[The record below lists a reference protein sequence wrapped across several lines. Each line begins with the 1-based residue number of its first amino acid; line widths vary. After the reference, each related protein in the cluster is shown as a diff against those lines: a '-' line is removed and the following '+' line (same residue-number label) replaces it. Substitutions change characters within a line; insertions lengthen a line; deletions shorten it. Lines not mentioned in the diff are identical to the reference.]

1 MVLICPRIQFFEVDD
16 QPWFPQYLRQ
26 KVQSCLTV
34 CWTFRVPLI
43 QPSSPAQLVATT
55 LCRIL
60 SDDVTTY
67 TYVDFCAGA
76 GGPTPYIEV
85 YMNAQLKSSSASST
99 SAPSPSKSSLIDTH
113 EASYA
118 EVAATPTEK
127 TDGLTS
133 HSPIPVNEDEHGEK
147 DGKVK
152 FVLTDL
158 HPHIP
163 DWTAASKRSENLS
176 FVAES
181 VDAANAPKDLL
192 KNING
197 NTDGEIKVFRLY
209 NLAFHHFS
217 DELGGRILRNTVE
230 TADGFGI
237 FELQERTISSL
248 LTMFAMGIMML
259 CVTPFYFW
267 RSPGHLF
274 FTYII
279 PIIPFVL
286 VWDGI
291 ISSLRTRSAEE
302 VEALMN
308 TSGGNTAGWKML
320 SGRERHTWPTGY
332 MTWVMGV
339 KN

>member
-1 MVLICPRIQFFEVDD
+1 MVLICPRLHLFEIND
-16 QPWFPQYLRQ
+16 QPWFPQYLRL
-26 KVQSCLTV
+26 KVQSCLTL
-34 CWTFRVPLI
+34 CWTFRVPII
-43 QPSSPAQLVATT
+43 QPSSPAQLVAKT
-55 LCRIL
+55 LSRVL
-60 SDDVTTY
+60 SNNVTSY

-85 YMNAQLKSSSASST
+85 YMNAHLNASST
-99 SAPSPSKSSLIDTH
+99 SNTTNASTSSIANH
-113 EASYA
+113 EVSYA
-118 EVAATPTEK
+118 EVAATPK
-127 TDGLTS
+127 PQIDGLALR
-133 HSPIPVNEDEHGEK
+133 SPRPVNGDDRH
-147 DGKVK
+147 GKVQ

-163 DWTAASKRSENLS
+163 DWTEASKRSENLNFIS
-176 FVAES
+176 ES
-181 VDAANAPKDLL
+181 VDAANAPRDLL

-197 NTDGEIKVFRLY
+197 EANGVHGETKVFRLY
-209 NLAFHHFS
+209 NLAFHHFG
-217 DELGGRILRNTVE
+217 DELGGDILKNTVE

-248 LTMFAMGIMML
+248 ITMFAMGIMIL
-259 CVTPFYFW
+259 GITPFYFW

-286 VWDGI
+286 VFDGI
-291 ISSLRTRSAEE
+291 ISSVRTRSAGE
-302 VEALMN
+302 VEALMKKSGGD
-308 TSGGNTAGWKML
+308 TSGWKVL

-339 KN
+339 KE